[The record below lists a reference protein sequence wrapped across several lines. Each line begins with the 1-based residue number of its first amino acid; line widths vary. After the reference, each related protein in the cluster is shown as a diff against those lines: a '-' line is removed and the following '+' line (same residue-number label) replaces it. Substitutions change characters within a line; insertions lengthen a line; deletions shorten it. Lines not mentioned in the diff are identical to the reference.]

1 MTRVSHSIRTFLL
14 STMALCLFCATLPSP
29 AHATSQEMRL
39 TAFRISE
46 TDGALM
52 LNFGVGVTQLNQLRV
67 LLNEGVQVELNCHVR
82 LSRPRSYWFRKSLA
96 ETTLTSTLYYDTLTK
111 EYFLTLPDNKAP
123 HRNKS
128 LRKLLEGAWK
138 SISLPVGSTTLMTSG
153 NEYRVTLNVEMVN
166 TDVPEWLTKSFF
178 FWSWD
183 PAPPIQYSTDFTY

>member
-1 MTRVSHSIRTFLL
+1 
-14 STMALCLFCATLPSP
+14 MALCLFCATLPSP
-29 AHATSQEMRL
+29 AHAISQEMRL

-52 LNFGVGVTQLNQLRV
+52 LNFGIGVTQLDQLRV

-82 LSRPRSYWFRKSLA
+82 LSRSRSYWFRKSLA
-96 ETTLTSTLYYDTLTK
+96 ETTITSTLYYDTLTK

-128 LRKLLEGAWK
+128 LRKLLHGAWK
-138 SISLPVGSTTLMTSG
+138 SIALPVGSTTLMTSG
-153 NEYRVTLNVEMVN
+153 NEYRVTLNVEMIN

>member
-1 MTRVSHSIRTFLL
+1 MTRVSTFTRTFLFSML
-14 STMALCLFCATLPSP
+14 ALCLFCATQPAP
-29 AHATSQEMRL
+29 AHAKSLEMRL
-39 TAFRISE
+39 NTFRLSE

-52 LNFGVGVTQLNQLRV
+52 LNFGVSVTQLDQLRV
-67 LLNEGVQVELNCHVR
+67 LLNEGVLVELNCRVD
-82 LSRPRSYWFRKSLA
+82 LSRPRSYWFRKNLA
-96 ETTLTSTLYYDTLTK
+96 ETSMTSQLYYDTLTK

-128 LRKLLEGAWK
+128 LRKLLEGTWK

-153 NEYRVTLNVEMVN
+153 DEYRVTLNVEMIN

>member
-1 MTRVSHSIRTFLL
+1 MTRVSNFTRTLL
-14 STMALCLFCATLPSP
+14 FSTMTFCLLCATLPAP

-39 TAFRISE
+39 TSFRLSE

-52 LNFGVGVTQLNQLRV
+52 LTFGVGVTQLDQLRV
-67 LLNEGVQVELNCHVR
+67 LLNEGVLVELNCQVD
-82 LSRPRSYWFRKSLA
+82 LSRPRSYWFRKNLA
-96 ETTLTSTLYYDTLTK
+96 ETNITSQLYYDTLTK

-153 NEYRVTLNVEMVN
+153 NEYRVTLSVEMVN
-166 TDVPEWLTKSFF
+166 TDVPEWLSKSFF

>member
-1 MTRVSHSIRTFLL
+1 MTRISNSIRTFLL
-14 STMALCLFCATLPSP
+14 SAMALCLFCVTVPST

-39 TAFRISE
+39 TSFRLSE

-52 LNFGVGVTQLNQLRV
+52 LNFGVGVTQLDQLRV
-67 LLNEGVQVELNCHVR
+67 LLTEGAQVELNCQVH

-96 ETTLTSTLYYDTLTK
+96 ETNITSHLYYDTLTK
-111 EYFLTLPDNKAP
+111 EYYLTLPDTKAP
-123 HRNKS
+123 QRNKS
-128 LRKLLEGAWK
+128 LRKLLDGAWK
-138 SISLPVGSTTLMTSG
+138 SITLPVGSTTLLTSG
-153 NEYRVTLNVEMVN
+153 NEYRVTLHIEMIN

>member
-1 MTRVSHSIRTFLL
+1 MTRVSYSIRTFLL
-14 STMALCLFCATLPSP
+14 STVALCLFCATLPSP
-29 AHATSQEMRL
+29 AHAISQEMRL
-39 TAFRISE
+39 TSFRLSE
-46 TDGALM
+46 TDSALM
-52 LNFGVGVTQLNQLRV
+52 LNFGIGVTQLDQLRA
-67 LLNEGVQVELNCHVR
+67 LLTEGVQVELNCNVH

-96 ETTLTSTLYYDTLTK
+96 ETNITSSLYYDTLTK
-111 EYFLTLPDNKAP
+111 EYYLTLPDNKAP

-128 LRKLLEGAWK
+128 LRKLLDGAWK

-153 NEYRVTLNVEMVN
+153 SEYRVTLNVEMVN